1 MGIVEKE
8 RWLKKIQEELDRSF
22 LLDRKIDIL
31 SEKLVTSFMFY
42 EEKDGTKKLLL
53 TIREALSLESNLKRF
68 LRCQFEGDVYKN
80 TKYECNQ

>member
-1 MGIVEKE
+1 MGIAEKE
-8 RWLKKIQEELDRSF
+8 SWLKKIQEELDRSF

-42 EEKDGTKKLLL
+42 EEKDGTKKPFL
-53 TIREALSLESNLKRF
+53 TIREAFSLENNLKRF
-68 LRCQFEGDVYKN
+68 LHCQFEGEVYKN